1 MQHRSADSCEKQRVL
16 RISLF
21 GEGYRGHKNDSEVM
35 EHRHIRIDR
44 NIEPTPPESF
54 ARAVLTSNLKPEELL
69 RPSGLERGL
78 MLEICLE

>member
-21 GEGYRGHKNDSEVM
+21 GEGYRGHKNDSKVM

-44 NIEPTPPESF
+44 KIEPTPLD
-54 ARAVLTSNLKPEELL
+54 RAVLTSKPEELL
-69 RPSGLERGL
+69 GPSRLERGL
-78 MLEICLE
+78 MLEICLEWCD